1 MDVKIGVSQSPREL
15 ALVSSQTAEEV
26 EALVAGVFDGSN
38 PVLSLVDEK
47 GRKFLVPAEKIS
59 YVEIGPSDSRKVG
72 FATS

>member
-26 EALVAGVFDGSN
+26 EALVAGVFDGST

-47 GRKFLVPAEKIS
+47 GRKFLVPADKIS